1 MVCLRTSG
9 TWTGSGESL
18 DSFSLATGR
27 MIRSTQS
34 SSQDLDFTITATDTG
49 SRMTYKGK
57 INAETQI
64 ILLPSAPPEP
74 SATP

>member
-1 MVCLRTSG
+1 
-9 TWTGSGESL
+9 
-18 DSFSLATGR
+18 

-34 SSQDLDFTITATDTG
+34 SSQDLSFAITSTNT